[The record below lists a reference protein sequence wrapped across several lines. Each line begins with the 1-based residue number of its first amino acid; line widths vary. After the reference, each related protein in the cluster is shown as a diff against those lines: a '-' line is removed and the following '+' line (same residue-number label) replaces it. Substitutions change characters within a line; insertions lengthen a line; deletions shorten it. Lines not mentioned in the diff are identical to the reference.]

1 MFRFSRPY
9 FVLSLILLLIEI
21 FIGARMHDTIIRPYG
36 GGFFV
41 VIWLYCLVRSFW
53 EWPVLPTA
61 LLVLLFSYVI
71 ETLQYFGYADRLGF
85 KGPSVMRVILGYH
98 FSWTDLFCYTLGILT
113 VISLEG
119 LIWKNL

>member
-9 FVLSLILLLIEI
+9 FLLSLLLLLIEI
-21 FIGARMHDTIIRPYG
+21 FIGAKMHDTIIRPFG
-36 GGFFV
+36 GDFLV

-53 EWPVLPTA
+53 QWPVLPTA
-61 LLVLLFSYVI
+61 LLVLLFSYII

-98 FSWTDLFCYTLGILT
+98 FSWTDMFCYTLGIVT

-119 LIWKNL
+119 LVWKNL